1 MQSYDE
7 ELSDFG
13 DIDQPDFESQIIC
26 DEKLEINGQL
36 QKTLFKS
43 PDDLVE
49 DYDEEEGKFEDLDD
63 PIEANLRRR
72 KLKNDSIMFA
82 KQFKSS
88 LDNYG
93 ELSKLDPTQIHEK
106 INMFFN
112 DWEADTLANNR

>member
-1 MQSYDE
+1 M
-7 ELSDFG
+7 
-13 DIDQPDFESQIIC
+13 
-26 DEKLEINGQL
+26 
-36 QKTLFKS
+36 
-43 PDDLVE
+43 
-49 DYDEEEGKFEDLDD
+49 
-63 PIEANLRRR
+63 RRR
-72 KLKNDSIMFA
+72 KLKNNSIMFA

>member
-1 MQSYDE
+1 MD
-7 ELSDFG
+7 
-13 DIDQPDFESQIIC
+13 
-26 DEKLEINGQL
+26 
-36 QKTLFKS
+36 
-43 PDDLVE
+43 
-49 DYDEEEGKFEDLDD
+49 DYDEEDAKFEDLDD

-112 DWEADTLANNR
+112 DWEADTLASNR

>member
-82 KQFKSS
+82 K
-88 LDNYG
+88 
-93 ELSKLDPTQIHEK
+93 
-106 INMFFN
+106 
-112 DWEADTLANNR
+112 